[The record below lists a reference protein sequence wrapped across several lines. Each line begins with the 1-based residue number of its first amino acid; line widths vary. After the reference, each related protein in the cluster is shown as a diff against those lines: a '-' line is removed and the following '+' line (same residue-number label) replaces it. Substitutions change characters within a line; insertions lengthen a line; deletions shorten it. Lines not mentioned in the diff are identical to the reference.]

1 MRLEFM
7 PIHPNVVR
15 FPLERRVAPSLSL
28 VRQIAPD
35 PREVAVVAEV
45 FGLPPVTTAW
55 RQDADAAMA
64 ARLRRQTLPV
74 EPEARRLALGRLLR
88 PLVVRAVQACV
99 RAEQVL
105 GAAVEAQQRHLET
118 EQAGFLYARSL
129 RVAADAWAV
138 AGVHA
143 FVAAFR
149 RSEEAEGA
157 ARAIGLARRG
167 EVWRPSDR
175 QAEAEELFFGSGRSL
190 A

>member
-1 MRLEFM
+1 
-7 PIHPNVVR
+7 
-15 FPLERRVAPSLSL
+15 
-28 VRQIAPD
+28 
-35 PREVAVVAEV
+35 
-45 FGLPPVTTAW
+45 
-55 RQDADAAMA
+55 MA
-64 ARLRRQTLPV
+64 ARLRRQTLPI

-99 RAEQVL
+99 WAEQVL
-105 GAAVEAQQRHLET
+105 GAVVEAQQRHLAT

-167 EVWRPSDR
+167 EVWRPSDP
-175 QAEAEELFFGSGRSL
+175 QAEAEELFFGSGRSR